1 MMIPLVLTQPVV
13 EEEILPTPMGT
24 HGPKTRMIE
33 MIMEQEEGPDW
44 KGTPLNSLKVT
55 EAKPWSS

>member
-13 EEEILPTPMGT
+13 EEEILLTPMGT
-24 HGPKTRMIE
+24 YGPKTRTIE
-33 MIMEQEEGPDW
+33 TITEEEEGLDW
-44 KGTPLNSLKVT
+44 KGTPLNSLKAT